1 MDELEIRR
9 RLLTDPNDDDE
20 GLRAALRQS
29 PEQMRYAAELRRLDE
44 QLARAMAVPV
54 PDQLAERILLGSSFE
69 RQRPQRSQRWQLALA
84 ASVAFALG
92 VGVSHWWPQLSGG
105 PGAYVAA
112 VLGDDLYAHAVG
124 HYLAEADE
132 MLRIDE
138 QVSITQVNHKLAA
151 LGGDFTAS
159 PGQIYFANFCS
170 FDGVRSLHLVLQ
182 GEHQRIA
189 LFVVPAASTMAGP
202 RLVGDVKAVA
212 LPQGRHTLLV
222 VGSPAEPLEQMANE
236 LSSKLRWQAI

>member
-92 VGVSHWWPQLSGG
+92 VGVSHWWPLAPAPRPAPRAARAAG
-105 PGAYVAA
+105 PGRSAA
-112 VLGDDLYAHAVG
+112 
-124 HYLAEADE
+124 
-132 MLRIDE
+132 
-138 QVSITQVNHKLAA
+138 
-151 LGGDFTAS
+151 
-159 PGQIYFANFCS
+159 
-170 FDGVRSLHLVLQ
+170 
-182 GEHQRIA
+182 
-189 LFVVPAASTMAGP
+189 AASAGP
-202 RLVGDVKAVA
+202 A
-212 LPQGRHTLLV
+212 
-222 VGSPAEPLEQMANE
+222 
-236 LSSKLRWQAI
+236 

>member
-29 PEQMRYAAELRRLDE
+29 PDQARYAAELRRLDE

-54 PDQLAERILLGSSFE
+54 PDQLAERILLGCSFE
-69 RQRPQRSQRWQLALA
+69 QRRSARSPLWQLALA

-92 VGVSHWWPQLSGG
+92 LGVSHWWPQLSGG
-105 PGAYVAA
+105 PGPYLAA
-112 VLGDDLYAHAVG
+112 VPGGDLYAHAVG

-132 MLRIDE
+132 MQDIDE
-138 QVSITQVNHKLAA
+138 HLNVIQVNHKLAT
-151 LGGDFTAS
+151 LGGDFTTS
-159 PGQIYFANFCS
+159 PGRIYFANFCS

-182 GEHQRIA
+182 GEQQRVA
-189 LFVVPAASTMAGP
+189 LFVVPTASTIAGP
-202 RLVGDVKAVA
+202 RMVGDVKAVA

-222 VGSPAEPLEQMANE
+222 VGPPAEPLEQMATDV
-236 LSSKLRWQAI
+236 SRKLRWQAI

>member
-9 RLLTDPNDDDE
+9 RLLTDPNDDDD
-20 GLRAALRQS
+20 GLREALRQS
-29 PEQMRYAAELRRLDE
+29 PEQGRYAAELRRLDE
-44 QLARAMAVPV
+44 QLARAMAVAV
-54 PDQLAERILLGSSFE
+54 PDQLADRILLGSSFD
-69 RQRPQRSQRWQLALA
+69 RQRPQRSQRWPLALA

-92 VGVSHWWPQLSGG
+92 VGVTHWWPQLSGG

-112 VLGDDLYAHAVG
+112 VPGGDLYAHAVG

-132 MLRIDE
+132 MRAIDE
-138 QVSITQVNHKLAA
+138 QLNVTQVNHKLAT
-151 LGGDFTAS
+151 LGGDFMTS
-159 PGQIYFANFCS
+159 PGRIYFANFCS

-189 LFVVPAASTMAGP
+189 LFVVPTASTMAGP
-202 RLVGDVKAVA
+202 RMVGDVKAVA

-222 VGSPAEPLEQMANE
+222 VGPPAEPLEQMATDV
-236 LSSKLRWQAI
+236 SCKLRWQAI